1 MTGRHEA
8 AQGATGRPV
17 RAPASVRDSLER
29 AASRGGVAQVVIGGV
44 VAAVATSRAAG
55 HALSAPALVGLVAGW
70 AMTLAVLAWPQGVY
84 AGAAQVL
91 AGEVSAAEP
100 ADPPH
105 PTLGPAWRTAVEL
118 GAAATAWA
126 VLGAGMVAA
135 VLNGRGAP
143 WIVVAV
149 TLAGLAGTASV
160 VVDLAG
166 RRYGM
171 AAAGA
176 ARAALDRIS
185 PDVPAGPGPTSR
197 PPLRRRAWR
206 EVALPLALVQAAVN
220 GAASWILFH
229 SYRRPGAIG
238 SAAGPVLTSRV
249 ALADA
254 AVLIVIVGVLTTA
267 TATAWGSVDGT
278 LGRVD
283 VPPDVASLGVS
294 PTSPLGAQA
303 VVYVGVLAIVVAKVA
318 QIVLPKAPTLLEVAA
333 ARALL
338 AFLMASGAA
347 GFGYA
352 RGALNAERLEPVRAT
367 AEVGS

>member
-1 MTGRHEA
+1 MSGPGVDAGAQAGAGR
-8 AQGATGRPV
+8 
-17 RAPASVRDSLER
+17 SVRDSLER
-29 AASRGGVAQVVIGGV
+29 AVGRGALAQVVIGGV
-44 VAAVATSRAAG
+44 VAAVATSRAAS
-55 HALSAPALVGLVAGW
+55 HTLSAPALVGLVAGW

-84 AGAAQVL
+84 AGAADVL
-91 AGEVSAAEP
+91 SGAVTVVDSEG
-100 ADPPH
+100 
-105 PTLGPAWRTAVEL
+105 PTHRPLGPAWRTAVEL

-143 WIVVAV
+143 WIVVAI

-166 RRYGM
+166 RRHGM
-171 AAAGA
+171 AAASA
-176 ARAALDRIS
+176 ARAALDDRRRS
-185 PDVPAGPGPTSR
+185 GA
-197 PPLRRRAWR
+197 PLRRRAWR
-206 EVALPLALVQAAVN
+206 EVALPLAVLQAAVN
-220 GAASWILFH
+220 AAGAWILFH
-229 SYRRPGAIG
+229 SYGRPGAIG
-238 SAAGPVLTSRV
+238 ASTGPALTSRV

-254 AVLIVIVGVLTTA
+254 GVLIVIVGLLYTGTA
-267 TATAWGSVDGT
+267 SAWGSVDGA

-303 VVYVGVLAIVVAKVA
+303 VVYVGVLAIVLAKFA
-318 QIVLPKAPTLLEVAA
+318 QLVLPKAPTLLEVAA

-338 AFLMASGAA
+338 AFVMAIGTA

-352 RGALNAERLEPVRAT
+352 RGALNARPLEPVRAVV
-367 AEVGS
+367 EVRP